1 KWYRTTPYLL
11 HWGKDGAA
19 IREYRAKRGQS
30 RKLPGERFYF
40 QTGVTY
46 SYIGTKGF
54 RARLL
59 SPNAIFDIASSAV
72 FSEVLDPLYLL
83 GFLNSSFVRFLL
95 GVLNPTINFQ
105 IGDLRRLPLAMPDGS
120 AQKAVA
126 AKAATAV
133 DLAQTIDAFDHTSPR
148 FREPVLF
155 TFNGAGNHNSA
166 YQRYREYIEGLNRI
180 E

>member
-1 KWYRTTPYLL
+1 AEERGIASLPETRVPHSQFAIISGAPFAFWCPPSIARLFHAHPPMESSDTRITLTNGLFTCNNSKFVKPHWQVPEAERDEYVPYDKGGGQKWYRTTPYLL

-59 SPNAIFDIASSAV
+59 SPNAI
-72 FSEVLDPLYLL
+72 
-83 GFLNSSFVRFLL
+83 
-95 GVLNPTINFQ
+95 
-105 IGDLRRLPLAMPDGS
+105 
-120 AQKAVA
+120 
-126 AKAATAV
+126 
-133 DLAQTIDAFDHTSPR
+133 
-148 FREPVLF
+148 
-155 TFNGAGNHNSA
+155 
-166 YQRYREYIEGLNRI
+166 
-180 E
+180 